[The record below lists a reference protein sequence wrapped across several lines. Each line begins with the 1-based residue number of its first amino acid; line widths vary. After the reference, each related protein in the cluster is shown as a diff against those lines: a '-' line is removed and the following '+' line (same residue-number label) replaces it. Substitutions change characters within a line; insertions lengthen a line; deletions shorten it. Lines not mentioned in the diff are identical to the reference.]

1 MAYLWRQASNS
12 NVCIRRSYG
21 LPNAHIMP
29 VIYINGIPIEGT
41 DYSDIARYFSPQS
54 RKLRERDIEDVEYE
68 DVTETENKNE
78 QTD

>member
-1 MAYLWRQASNS
+1 
-12 NVCIRRSYG
+12 
-21 LPNAHIMP
+21 MP